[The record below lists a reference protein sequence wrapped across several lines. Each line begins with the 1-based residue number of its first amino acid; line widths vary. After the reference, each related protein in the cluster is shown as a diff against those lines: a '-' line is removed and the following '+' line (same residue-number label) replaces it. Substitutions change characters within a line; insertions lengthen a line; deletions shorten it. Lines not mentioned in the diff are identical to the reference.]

1 MAESKYLHFILRFG
15 SVLLVAA
22 VVVLIILY
30 ALPWLLPFIL
40 AIITARLIEPII
52 LFMKIK
58 YGVRRG
64 FTAAACTI
72 IFIVLL
78 IAFITLLLSGIISKL
93 VDIAETLP
101 HYLASLPRIADLFE
115 LKLQNLISSASPE
128 MRGFIEAGVSSII
141 TRVNALPAVL
151 SEKLLSFLTTCASC
165 TPRVI
170 MFILTYAIGTFFIS
184 STYQSVIK
192 FFVKQFPERLQEKV
206 KRMRS
211 DMFGT
216 LGNWIRSEFILMA
229 VTFSIL
235 LVSFFLLRVKS
246 PLTAA
251 LIVAAI
257 DALPILGTGAVLIP
271 WGIMLF
277 IDGNY
282 GRGAAIIVVWG
293 VTCLVR
299 SFLEPKII
307 GNRVGLHP
315 AAALFAIYLGFNVLG
330 VLGMILFP
338 LVLII
343 LKQFNDSGYI
353 KLWK

>member
-1 MAESKYLHFILRFG
+1 MAESKYLHFIVRFG
-15 SVLLVAA
+15 SMLLAAAA
-22 VVVLIILY
+22 VFFIIVY
-30 ALPWLLPFIL
+30 ALPWILPFIL
-40 AIITARLIEPII
+40 AIITARLIEPVI
-52 LFMKIK
+52 LFMKRK
-58 YGVRRG
+58 YKLRRG

-78 IAFITLLLSGIISKL
+78 ISFITLFLSGLISKL

-101 HYLASLPRIADLFE
+101 RYLSSLPGIAKRFE
-115 LKLQNLISSASPE
+115 GKLQELISSASPE
-128 MRGFIEAGVSSII
+128 MRGFIEAGVNDMLGRI
-141 TRVNALPAVL
+141 NALPAFL
-151 SEKLLSFLTTCASC
+151 SEKVLSFLTSCASC

-170 MFILTYAIGTFFIS
+170 MFVLTYAIGTFFIS

-206 KRMRS
+206 KHMRS

-216 LGNWIRSEFILMA
+216 LGNWLRAELILMA

-235 LVSFFLLRVKS
+235 LVSFFLLGIKS
-246 PLTAA
+246 AFTAA

-257 DALPILGTGAVLIP
+257 DTLPILGTGTILIP
-271 WGIMLF
+271 WALLLF
-277 IDGNY
+277 IDGSY
-282 GRGAAIIVVWG
+282 GRGAVIIVIWG

-307 GNRVGLHP
+307 GSRVGLHP

-330 VLGMILFP
+330 VLGMVLFP
-338 LVLII
+338 LMLII
-343 LKQFNDSGYI
+343 LKQFNDEGYV